1 MGSLG
6 IHTSPLPKPFE
17 ESIIDFGVQLS
28 GIDIENLNDK
38 SFSILRSALYRHN
51 VMLIK
56 NQHGLSPQAQFELTR
71 RFDPEASVYSHGKGL
86 DKRSVLHKDLTIV
99 PTQPQVQIIGH
110 GSVEFFEGLRNLK
123 LTPSPPILS

>member
-1 MGSLG
+1 MFLQANA
-6 IHTSPLPKPFE
+6 T
-17 ESIIDFGVQLS
+17 Q
-28 GIDIENLNDK
+28 DK

-86 DKRSVLHKDLTIV
+86 DKLSVLHKDLTIV

-123 LTPSPPILS
+123 LTPSPPNLS